1 MPRPSDMNERTENRS
16 LRAGLAV
23 AALAALT
30 LLGACSSGGDS
41 VEDSNADAGAGDS
54 GLAAGRMQ
62 DQDTADGLGFEA
74 ASEAG
79 SDQPSNAAT
88 AADLVEDVLAG
99 RTVIRT
105 ASMTLIA
112 EDVDDTRL
120 RVADVIDGVG
130 GVIASETTSTVPG
143 AEERG
148 DVRTVRLGL
157 QVPTYRFDATVKAL
171 SDLGTVRQR
180 AIRTE
185 DVTTEVADVDSR
197 VESAQAALTRI
208 RALLDRANSLGSVIR
223 LESELSER
231 QADVESLLAQQR
243 ALAGQ
248 TRLATIDLELTTERR
263 PEPKP
268 DEEVE
273 DKGFFAGLAQGW
285 DALRGFLLGLSTAVG
300 VLLPFAAVTAVLV
313 IPVLV
318 RYRRR
323 GLQPISPPPAT

>member
-1 MPRPSDMNERTENRS
+1 MNRRTGTRS
-16 LRAGLAV
+16 LRAGIAV
-23 AALAALT
+23 VALAGLT
-30 LLGACSSGGDS
+30 FLGACSSGGDS
-41 VEDSNADAGAGDS
+41 VSDDAGGGDN
-54 GLAAGRMQ
+54 GLTARAPSEQSQ
-62 DQDTADGLGFEA
+62 DQDMAADGFVAGSTEA
-74 ASEAG
+74 Q
-79 SDQPSNAAT
+79 SDQPSSAVT

-99 RTVIRT
+99 RAVIRT
-105 ASMTLIA
+105 ASMILIA

-130 GVIASETTSTVPG
+130 GAIASETTSTVPG
-143 AEERG
+143 AEVSG
-148 DVRTVRLGL
+148 DVRTIRLGL
-157 QVPTYRFDATVKAL
+157 QVPTERFDATVKAL
-171 SDLGTVRQR
+171 SELGTVRQR

-197 VESAQAALTRI
+197 VESAQAALIRI

-223 LESELSER
+223 LESELSDR
-231 QADVESLLAQQR
+231 QADLESLLAQQR

-268 DEEVE
+268 DEEEE

-285 DALRGFLLGLSTAVG
+285 DALRGFLVGLSTAVG
-300 VLLPFAAVTAVLV
+300 VLLPFAAVTAVVL

-323 GLQPISPPPAT
+323 GWQPAGPPAT

>member
-1 MPRPSDMNERTENRS
+1 MNGRTESRS
-16 LRAGLAV
+16 LRACLV
-23 AALAALT
+23 AIALTALT
-30 LLGACSSGGDS
+30 LVGACSSGGDS
-41 VEDSNADAGAGDS
+41 LSDDAAGGGAGRTDS
-54 GLAAGRMQ
+54 GLAAGGAP
-62 DQDTADGLGFEA
+62 DQDSAEMEGFA
-74 ASEAG
+74 AESAQAG
-79 SDQPSNAAT
+79 SDQPSNAT

-99 RTVIRT
+99 RAVIRT

-130 GVIASETTSTVPG
+130 GAIASETTSTVPG
-143 AEERG
+143 AEVRG
-148 DVRTVRLGL
+148 DVRTIRLGL
-157 QVPTYRFDATVKAL
+157 QVPTERFDATVKAL
-171 SDLGTVRQR
+171 SELGTVRQR

-243 ALAGQ
+243 TLAGQ

-268 DEEVE
+268 DDEEG
-273 DKGFFAGLAQGW
+273 DKGFFAGLAQG
-285 DALRGFLLGLSTAVG
+285 
-300 VLLPFAAVTAVLV
+300 P
-313 IPVLV
+313 
-318 RYRRR
+318 
-323 GLQPISPPPAT
+323 

>member
-1 MPRPSDMNERTENRS
+1 MNRLTRHRS
-16 LRAGLAV
+16 RLSLTVA
-23 AALAALT
+23 AALAAL
-30 LLGACSSGGDS
+30 LALAACSSGDG
-41 VEDSNADAGAGDS
+41 G
-54 GLAAGRMQ
+54 
-62 DQDTADGLGFEA
+62 TADGGSAGDDAAAAPEEARAQGDAIDGAMPQSGSAFSEAEA
-74 ASEAG
+74 AS
-79 SDQPSNAAT
+79 DQGNQPVT

-99 RTVIRT
+99 RAVIRT
-105 ASMTLIA
+105 ASMVLIA
-112 EDVDDTRL
+112 ENVDETRL

-130 GVIASETTSTVPG
+130 GAIASETTSTVPG

-148 DVRTVRLGL
+148 DIQTIRLGL
-157 QVPTYRFDATVKAL
+157 QVPTERFDATVKAL
-171 SDLGTVRQR
+171 SELGTVPQR
-180 AIRTE
+180 TIRTE

-197 VESAQAALTRI
+197 VESAQAALIRI

-231 QADVESLLAQQR
+231 QADLESLLAQQR

-323 GLQPISPPPAT
+323 GLQPVSPPPAT

>member
-1 MPRPSDMNERTENRS
+1 MNGRTENRS

-41 VEDSNADAGAGDS
+41 VEDNNADAGAGDS

-62 DQDTADGLGFEA
+62 DQDTADGLAFEA

-157 QVPTYRFDATVKAL
+157 QVPTDRFDATVKAL

-263 PEPKP
+263 PEPTP
-268 DEEVE
+268 EEEE
-273 DKGFFAGLAQGW
+273 DSGFLTGLDQGW
-285 DALRGFLLGLSTAVG
+285 DALRSFLLAVSTALG
-300 VLLPFAAVTAVLV
+300 VLLPFAAVTAVVL

-323 GLQPISPPPAT
+323 GVQPLSPPAT